1 MIIIQIMHLEHRKNA
16 RSLYLWFKSEWCPQ
30 STFPAR
36 PTASKPF
43 IAWSDCVYVT
53 EQWRPLT
60 HALGHGCSRVA
71 HCVTA
76 RWRNF
81 SHYCPPPRQYDVWV
95 TCSEH
100 RGALI
105 AAPAA
110 HGVHKQAL
118 TVQGWSTQFAT
129 KQVGRVRYVT
139 AVDGGLK
146 RFSLCSVIS
155 APVH

>member
-1 MIIIQIMHLEHRKNA
+1 MEGKEGHGRKSDA
-16 RSLYLWFKSEWCPQ
+16 VFALIDWEKSQKKLSLDDNLDRNRNLPNTNHVC
-30 STFPAR
+30 T
-36 PTASKPF
+36 SKPLRS
-43 IAWSDCVYVT
+43 IL
-53 EQWRPLT
+53 LT
-60 HALGHGCSRVA
+60 HGCAKVA

-81 SHYCPPPRQYDVWV
+81 SHYCRPRRQYDVWV

-100 RGALI
+100 RETLT
-105 AAPAA
+105 AAPTS

-146 RFSLCSVIS
+146 RFSLVAWFAHPYSNL
-155 APVH
+155 